1 MRISL
6 LVRTVAAASFCA
18 SSAHAQV
25 ATRPAVEAGDEWR
38 FAVYYTVPTSEPS
51 RTWRIVSVGAERIEA
66 TEDGEPLTL
75 TPELNVLD
83 SPRSSE
89 SNPRALSFPMEVGM
103 AWRYRSDWVFKPKKS
118 NGSFDVDVRV
128 VSYEKVRVPAGEFDA
143 FRLVSTAAISGT
155 SPVNS
160 RYEAEARTTYWYAPA
175 ARAIVRSIHH
185 NPYLGT
191 STVEL
196 VSLRL
201 RH

>member
-1 MRISL
+1 MRIASL
-6 LVRTVAAASFCA
+6 LRVAAAASLCA
-18 SSAHAQV
+18 PSAIAQV
-25 ATRPAVEAGDEWR
+25 ATRPTVDVGDEWR

-51 RTWRIVSVGAERIEA
+51 RTWRIVSVGAQRIEA
-66 TEDGEPLTL
+66 TENGEPLTL

-83 SPRSSE
+83 SPRASE
-89 SNPRALSFPMEVGM
+89 SNPRALSFPMEVGN

-128 VSYEKVRVPAGEFDA
+128 VSYEKVRVPAGEFEA
-143 FRLVSTAAISGT
+143 FKLVATAAISGT

-160 RYEAEARTTYWYAPA
+160 RYEAESRTTYWYAPS

-196 VSLRL
+196 VSLAL
-201 RH
+201 RN